1 MWVVMNL
8 KFSKVT
14 KKMESAKKITGK
26 INKISP
32 AIIVLNH
39 LLWK

>member
-1 MWVVMNL
+1 MWGIMIL
-8 KFSKVT
+8 KFPKVT

-32 AIIVLNH
+32 AIIILNH
-39 LLWK
+39 LLLK